1 MSKPPSLVKRVLYVK
16 SFGLTLMRFG
26 IIECRVQ
33 IDNFNLDKKRYFG
46 LFECK
51 EFVERCIENGWIK

>member
-1 MSKPPSLVKRVLYVK
+1 
-16 SFGLTLMRFG
+16 MRFG
-26 IIECRVQ
+26 IIKCRDQ
-33 IDNFNLDKKRYFG
+33 IDNFNLDTKRYFG